1 MGWNGMEWDLGCK
14 LYIGIYWQL
23 AITVSIIKT
32 FEDHSSIV
40 YCTMIAIPNIIAIYI
55 YISLTSSTNGNLT

>member
-40 YCTMIAIPNIIAIYI
+40 YCVMIAIPIIIAL
-55 YISLTSSTNGNLT
+55 YISLTSSTNGNFT